1 MGVKGKEPQ
10 QDFIELVDLC
20 IKKTRA
26 INRLMGNLEAAL
38 KELNRQ
44 DSNEITLAAIQ
55 DVNDILN
62 TLISTWD
69 QWAVGVSKEMD
80 ILGQFK
86 K

>member
-1 MGVKGKEPQ
+1 MDEREEEQ
-10 QDFIELVDLC
+10 QQEFLQLVNLC

-26 INRLMGNLEAAL
+26 INRLMKNLEAAL
-38 KELNRQ
+38 RELNKQ
-44 DSNEITLAAIQ
+44 DSNEITIAAMQ

-69 QWAVGVSKEMD
+69 QWAVGVSREMD